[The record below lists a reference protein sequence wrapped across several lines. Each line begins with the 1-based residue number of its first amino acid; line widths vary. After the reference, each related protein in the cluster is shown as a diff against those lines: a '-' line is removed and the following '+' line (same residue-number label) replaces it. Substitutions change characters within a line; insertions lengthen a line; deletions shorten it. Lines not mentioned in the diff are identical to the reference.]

1 MTVHD
6 RCIVK
11 PHVKPFY
18 PELRMLPY
26 EHEKI
31 LTFNRKTKEK
41 KNREGK
47 VKHSFLF
54 CNLGKTSSFNVL

>member
-1 MTVHD
+1 MTKNWHTCQSPYGMTVHD

-31 LTFNRKTKEK
+31 LTFNRKTKGKKKTEK
-41 KNREGK
+41 AK
-47 VKHSFLF
+47 
-54 CNLGKTSSFNVL
+54 